1 MGSGQNAPL
10 RVEEEPSL
18 EPEHA
23 LTLPL
28 LTVELNV
35 REKNLRLKIAILK
48 IVQVRSKPT
57 RLL

>member
-28 LTVELNV
+28 LTVELHV
-35 REKNLRLKIAILK
+35 KERDLKLKIAIL
-48 IVQVRSKPT
+48 ILVQV
-57 RLL
+57 